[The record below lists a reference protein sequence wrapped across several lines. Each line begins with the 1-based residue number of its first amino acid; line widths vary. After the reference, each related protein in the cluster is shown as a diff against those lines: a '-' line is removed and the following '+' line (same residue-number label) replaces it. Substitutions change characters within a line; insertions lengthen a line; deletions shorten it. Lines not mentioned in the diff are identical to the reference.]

1 MKLLAILILAITSMT
16 THPSQDYKEMREY
29 KEIQKTAYC
38 KDGADAIPDTVY
50 YITDTVLGRT
60 YMMTII
66 PPTFKDTVK

>member
-29 KEIQKTAYC
+29 QEIQKTSDC
-38 KDGADAIPDTVY
+38 PGDWHTPDTVY